1 MITGGNGVG
10 RCRDDDDNDDDF
22 AAGWI
27 CTTTTYPV
35 LLLVLPPSS
44 SARRPVLPSPH
55 PPCSSPGHLASH
67 MHSSPSRPSAPNS
80 ALHCQAE
87 SHSARGFATAR
98 WLLPGT
104 VNGQQEIKLVNR
116 YLWVRTDPR
125 TCFFFFTC
133 LNNWPENS
141 SVFYRSHY
149 IASKKFTGHF
159 QKQNKMPGILFFEKP
174 GHPFFSSSF
183 LVIP

>member
-27 CTTTTYPV
+27 CTATTYPV

-44 SARRPVLPSPH
+44 SARRPRASFPSP
-55 PPCSSPGHLASH
+55 PVLFTWSPCFPHAFIPQSSFRSY
-67 MHSSPSRPSAPNS
+67 S

-104 VNGQQEIKLVNR
+104 VNGQQEIKLVKSLPMGEDGPPN
-116 YLWVRTDPR
+116 L
-125 TCFFFFTC
+125 FFFFH
-133 LNNWPENS
+133 LL
-141 SVFYRSHY
+141 
-149 IASKKFTGHF
+149 K
-159 QKQNKMPGILFFEKP
+159 
-174 GHPFFSSSF
+174 
-183 LVIP
+183 